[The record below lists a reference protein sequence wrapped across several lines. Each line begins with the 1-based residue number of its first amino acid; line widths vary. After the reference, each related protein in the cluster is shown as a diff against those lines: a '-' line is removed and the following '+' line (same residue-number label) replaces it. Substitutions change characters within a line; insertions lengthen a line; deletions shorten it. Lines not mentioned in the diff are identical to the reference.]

1 MYKPDYYTC
10 KEKTHEIIEQIHKYR
25 NRILSYY
32 VIDRN
37 NTLHDHVIETGE
49 KLGEAIE
56 ALTIL
61 ERKFYNKYRNRSRS
75 GL

>member
-10 KEKTHEIIEQIHKYR
+10 KEKTHEIIEQIHEYW

-32 VIDRN
+32 VIDN
-37 NTLHDHVIETGE
+37 KNTLQGHVIETGE

-61 ERKFYNKYRNRSRS
+61 ERKFYNKYRNRCRS